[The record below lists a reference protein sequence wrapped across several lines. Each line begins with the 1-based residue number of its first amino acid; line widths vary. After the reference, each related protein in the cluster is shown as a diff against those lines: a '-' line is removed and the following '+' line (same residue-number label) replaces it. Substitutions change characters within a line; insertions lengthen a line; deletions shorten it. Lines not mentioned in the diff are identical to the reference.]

1 MDIKTYVSD
10 SLLRL
15 TGASDPT
22 VIDFILA
29 TASSAKSSGALREK
43 LEPFLDPEAGDI
55 DPFVSELWS
64 RAGKPGSGGN
74 LEKQKKPEATAKKR
88 YRLVEMEDDVSDQP
102 GLAPMDAEKTKR
114 RERNGDSRSR
124 GDKEEKRKRGRDA
137 EGSGRHRSRKL
148 RRIEE
153 RDFEDRWGDEQVPED
168 EIERHDRAEDL
179 VEGSLGQRDGSPSV
193 ASVSSDADEGTK
205 REKARQ
211 RDLKER
217 DEFAKRLAKKDEERS
232 KKIVEDRSSTKNSDV
247 ARRRALAEDAAAREA
262 AMPDLRLRSRQ
273 EYLKKREAERLA
285 LLRKQVAEET
295 AELREN
301 PTLTRR
307 EKEEF
312 AKNRE
317 LLRLAEERSRIDD
330 HRDGYMLPEDYITEK
345 GKIDRKRKEE
355 ALYKRYVDRDERG
368 QERFVTEHEEW
379 EIEQTSKAKAQISRA
394 EFVDEGDY
402 EYVFDDAQKINFIM
416 DSKLEGDRKPLSKEQ
431 RLLAQQIDAAEKKA
445 ASIEETRKSLPIYQF
460 REELLQAI
468 ADHQIIIIV
477 GETGSGKTTQIPQY
491 LHEAGYTKG
500 GMKIGCTQPRR
511 VAAMSVA
518 ARVAEEM
525 GVKVGNEVG
534 YAIRFE
540 DATSDKTILKYMTD
554 GLLLKELLTEPDLS
568 QYAALMI
575 DEAHERTVP
584 TDIAC
589 GLLKD
594 IAKARPDLKLLI
606 SSATIDAQ
614 KFQKYF
620 DDAPIFNIPGR
631 RYPVDIHYTSQP
643 EANYLAAAITT
654 VFQIHITQGRGDILV
669 FLTGQEEIEAAE
681 QNLQETAR
689 KLGGKVPEMIICP
702 IYANLPSEL
711 QTKIFEPT
719 PPGARKVVL
728 ATNIAETSLTI
739 DGIVYVIDP
748 GFVKENV
755 FNPRTGMESLVVT
768 PCSRASAGQRAGRAG
783 RVGPGK
789 CFRLY
794 TKWAYH
800 NELEANT
807 TPEIQRT
814 NLSSVVLMLKSL
826 GIDDLLDFDFMD
838 PPPAETLIRA
848 LEQLY
853 ALGALND
860 HGELTKIG
868 RQMAEFPTDPMLAKA
883 ILAAGKYGCV
893 EEILSIIA
901 MLGEASALFYRPK
914 DKKIHADSARARF
927 TVKDGGDHL
936 SLLNIW
942 NQWVDSDFSY
952 VWARENFLQQ
962 RSLTRARDV
971 RDQLAKLCDRVEV
984 AVSTAGA
991 NNLVPIQKAITAGF
1005 FPNAARLQRGGDS
1018 YWTVKNG
1025 QTVYLHPSSTLFEV
1039 NPKWVIYHEL
1049 VLTSKEYMRSNMP
1062 LQPEWLV
1069 EVAPHYHKQKDLET
1083 LANRKLEVC
1092 AAIGA
1097 LSLDKNCLGSANKE
1111 PSNRMRRARSQGRR
1125 RKPRQD
1131 SREAV
1136 ISTDLAVSFNQFQ
1149 NRLRYPRNAPELHS
1163 QPHEMSKTFTPTEV
1177 AEHKTAD
1184 KGLYIIVDSG
1194 VYDITNFVDEH
1205 PGGAKILKRVAGKDA
1220 SKQFW
1225 KREIGERGSTSLDNV
1240 LSKTSDLMST
1250 SHPYRAIRAKFTPD
1264 TITVYQAYS
1273 AEIAL
1278 PAVRAGKFVAPFK
1291 RTRMTWIKPS
1301 FLWMAY
1307 RSGWASKP
1315 NQERILAIEISRAGF
1330 EWALL
1335 NSFVNTHDPAF
1346 YGDHRALE
1354 ERKRNTCVRVQW
1366 DPERD
1371 FGFEPLP
1378 YRSIQVGLS
1387 GEAVE
1392 RYVDEWIVAIEDVT
1406 ELMVGMGR
1414 LVAEGKIEEARELMP
1429 VEKAY
1434 PLPEEVAKVVGAS

>member
-1 MDIKTYVSD
+1 MDIRTYISD

-15 TGASDPT
+15 TGASDAT
-22 VIDFILA
+22 VIDYILA
-29 TASSAKSSGALREK
+29 TTGSVKSAGSLQEKLGPFLDGNENEIHSFCAELWRRVRGSSGAE
-43 LEPFLDPEAGDI
+43 GD
-55 DPFVSELWS
+55 
-64 RAGKPGSGGN
+64 SGTKASKEQLADG
-74 LEKQKKPEATAKKR
+74 LKKR
-88 YRLVEMEDDVSDQP
+88 YRLVEMEEDDMDVNA
-102 GLAPMDAEKTKR
+102 GLAPLQTTEVGKKSSRRAKENGDRGRSRDGDDGGDDESRHKR
-114 RERNGDSRSR
+114 AQRAYRGVRGERKREREGDHDRES
-124 GDKEEKRKRGRDA
+124 
-137 EGSGRHRSRKL
+137 RHRSKKV
-148 RRIEE
+148 RRRND
-153 RDFEDRWGDEQVPED
+153 RDFEDRWGDEEIPED
-168 EIERHDRAEDL
+168 EGEMYDEQLQQEEAQREEKEPTLRSQSPRSSSPSSDGDPETRAE
-179 VEGSLGQRDGSPSV
+179 R
-193 ASVSSDADEGTK
+193 
-205 REKARQ
+205 ARQ

-217 DEFAKRLAKKDEERS
+217 DEFAKRLAKRDDSKS
-232 KKIVEDRSSTKNSDV
+232 KKIVEDRSSTKDSDA
-247 ARRRALAEDAAAREA
+247 ARRRALAEDAAARSA

-301 PTLTRR
+301 PNLTRR

-312 AKNRE
+312 KKNRE
-317 LLRLAEERSRIDD
+317 VLRLAEERLRIDD
-330 HRDGYMLPEDYITEK
+330 YRDGYALPEDYITEK

-355 ALYKRYVDRDERG
+355 ALYKRYVDRDEHG
-368 QERFVTEHEEW
+368 HERFVTEHEEW
-379 EIEQTSKAKAQISRA
+379 ENEQTAKARAQIHKA
-394 EFVDEGDY
+394 EFADEGDY

-416 DSKLEGDRKPLSKEQ
+416 DSKLEGDRKPLTKEQ
-431 RLLAQQIDAAEKKA
+431 LLFQQKLDAAEQKA
-445 ASIEETRKSLPIYQF
+445 TSIEETRKSLPIYRF
-460 REELLQAI
+460 REEILQAV

-491 LHEAGYTKG
+491 LHEAGYTNG

-540 DATSDKTILKYMTD
+540 DATSDKTVLKYMTD
-554 GLLLKELLTEPDLS
+554 GMLLRELLTEPDLGAYS
-568 QYAALMI
+568 ALMI
-575 DEAHERTVP
+575 DEAHERTVS

-654 VFQIHITQGRGDILV
+654 VFHIHISQGAGDILV

-681 QNLQETAR
+681 QSIQETAR
-689 KLGGKVPEMIICP
+689 KLGSKIPELIICP

-711 QTKIFEPT
+711 QAKIFEPT

-794 TKWAYH
+794 TKWAFY
-800 NELEANT
+800 NELEENT

-814 NLSSVVLMLKSL
+814 NLNGVVLMLKSL
-826 GIDDLLDFDFMD
+826 GIDQLLDFDFMD

-860 HGELTKIG
+860 HGDLTKVG

-883 ILAAGKYGCV
+883 ILAADKYGCV
-893 EEILSIIA
+893 EEVLSIIA
-901 MLGEASALFYRPK
+901 MLGEASSLFFRPK

-927 TVKDGGDHL
+927 TIKDGGDHF
-936 SLLNIW
+936 SLLNVW

-984 AVSTAGA
+984 TITSAGA
-991 NNLVPIQKAITAGF
+991 NDLVPIQKAITAGF

-1018 YWTVKNG
+1018 YRTVKNG

-1039 NPKWVIYHEL
+1039 NPKWVIYYEL

-1069 EVAPHYHKQKDLET
+1069 EVAPHYHKKKDLET
-1083 LANRKLEVC
+1083 LGIDKKVPKGQG
-1092 AAIGA
+1092 AAGE
-1097 LSLDKNCLGSANKE
+1097 K
-1111 PSNRMRRARSQGRR
+1111 
-1125 RKPRQD
+1125 
-1131 SREAV
+1131 
-1136 ISTDLAVSFNQFQ
+1136 
-1149 NRLRYPRNAPELHS
+1149 
-1163 QPHEMSKTFTPTEV
+1163 SKV
-1177 AEHKTAD
+1177 
-1184 KGLYIIVDSG
+1184 
-1194 VYDITNFVDEH
+1194 
-1205 PGGAKILKRVAGKDA
+1205 
-1220 SKQFW
+1220 
-1225 KREIGERGSTSLDNV
+1225 
-1240 LSKTSDLMST
+1240 
-1250 SHPYRAIRAKFTPD
+1250 
-1264 TITVYQAYS
+1264 
-1273 AEIAL
+1273 
-1278 PAVRAGKFVAPFK
+1278 
-1291 RTRMTWIKPS
+1291 
-1301 FLWMAY
+1301 
-1307 RSGWASKP
+1307 
-1315 NQERILAIEISRAGF
+1315 
-1330 EWALL
+1330 
-1335 NSFVNTHDPAF
+1335 
-1346 YGDHRALE
+1346 
-1354 ERKRNTCVRVQW
+1354 
-1366 DPERD
+1366 
-1371 FGFEPLP
+1371 
-1378 YRSIQVGLS
+1378 
-1387 GEAVE
+1387 
-1392 RYVDEWIVAIEDVT
+1392 
-1406 ELMVGMGR
+1406 
-1414 LVAEGKIEEARELMP
+1414 
-1429 VEKAY
+1429 
-1434 PLPEEVAKVVGAS
+1434 